1 MKFRKIVLLLVIA
14 VVVIAGYFGVRILL
28 HGFTTAAEPSRLET
42 VVARAARNFA
52 IPRKARLEPNPWKPT
67 PDVLRE
73 ARESYIDRCAV
84 CHAPD
89 GSGQTNVGG
98 NLYPR
103 VPDLRASQ
111 TQNLTDGQLRHIIR
125 SRVALT
131 GIGRWGKHH
140 DEQ

>member
-67 PDVLRE
+67 PELLRE
-73 ARESYIDRCAV
+73 ARQSDIDPSAYSP
-84 CHAPD
+84 APD
-89 GSGQTNVGG
+89 PSRPP
-98 NLYPR
+98 NLRPTK
-103 VPDLRASQ
+103 S
-111 TQNLTDGQLRHIIR
+111 
-125 SRVALT
+125 
-131 GIGRWGKHH
+131 
-140 DEQ
+140 